1 MLSTS
6 SLASMPLAEASS
18 PSSRSIEIHTMPV
31 RVREYMRSMPP
42 MVDRISSTG
51 RVTLRSISWVEVD
64 P

>member
-1 MLSTS
+1 
-6 SLASMPLAEASS
+6 
-18 PSSRSIEIHTMPV
+18 MPV